1 MKKLLC
7 LDATLHIRRVFH
19 ATNKGFKNAIDTA
32 TGEEIKVQDPN
43 IVVIA
48 FLQSLLKKVKELDYQ
63 YEVVCLWD
71 RGSWKYRPK
80 EKFTEYKSNRV
91 YDETFQ
97 CCWDATNIAVELVK
111 KLGMK
116 SIQIG
121 GLEADD
127 LGMYFS
133 HLPNEVILYTNDSD
147 WRQALTHN
155 TTIHTTKGQIITI
168 DDILKDQITTPFD
181 IAISKAINAEGHDNL
196 TTVIVEES
204 LLKDFE
210 GEDKHNRIISAYK
223 KRQLPQDILDS
234 IDRNMQLSKLDRI
247 LYDDEVKE
255 KINAEYNY
263 NPGALSNLDISLV
276 LSQLGDY
283 PVYFNGVLKK
293 YNSIHN
299 GK

>member
-48 FLQSLLKKVKELDYQ
+48 FLQSLLKKVRELDYQ
-63 YEVVCLWD
+63 YEVICLWD

-97 CCWDATNIAVELVK
+97 CCWDATNIAVELVR

-133 HLPNEVILYTNDSD
+133 
-147 WRQALTHN
+147 
-155 TTIHTTKGQIITI
+155 
-168 DDILKDQITTPFD
+168 
-181 IAISKAINAEGHDNL
+181 
-196 TTVIVEES
+196 
-204 LLKDFE
+204 
-210 GEDKHNRIISAYK
+210 
-223 KRQLPQDILDS
+223 
-234 IDRNMQLSKLDRI
+234 
-247 LYDDEVKE
+247 
-255 KINAEYNY
+255 
-263 NPGALSNLDISLV
+263 
-276 LSQLGDY
+276 
-283 PVYFNGVLKK
+283 
-293 YNSIHN
+293 
-299 GK
+299 